1 LLRFY
6 INMKVYWALNRKFSN
21 VVAGTWD
28 LNNDHRQIFD
38 LALKFSDKEL
48 APFAGHWDQHS
59 LFPKET
65 FKHSATLGFGGI
77 YCKSEFGGSELS
89 RLEASLI
96 FECLAKGCVSF
107 SVYLSVHNMVAWILD
122 TFASTQLKSKYLS
135 SLFSFDKFGAYC
147 LTEPTSGSDA
157 ASMKTTAKYADG
169 YYYIN
174 GSKMF
179 ITGGDAG
186 DLMLV
191 MCKTSE
197 KQISCLAV
205 EKGFEGVQVSK
216 SELKHG
222 WNSHPT
228 NMISFDNVKVP
239 KENLVGKEGE
249 GLKIALKALEGG
261 RVNVSSCGIGGAWFA
276 LEKTR
281 DYMEGREQ
289 FGQKLKEFQYLRFK
303 MAEALS
309 ELTTSRIVVRHAAK
323 LLDDGNP
330 DRGIIASISKLV
342 ATDLCYEVAN
352 KAVQY
357 HGGMGVIKSTGVERV
372 LRDLRILQIVE
383 GSNEIMR
390 MIISRNLFSN
400 D

>member
-1 LLRFY
+1 
-6 INMKVYWALNRKFSN
+6 MKLASILQRKFSN
-21 VVAGTWD
+21 VLSGTWD
-28 LNNDHRQIFD
+28 LTNDQKQIFD

-48 APFAGHWDQHS
+48 APNAGSWDSQS
-59 LFPKET
+59 IFPKET
-65 FKHSATLGFGGI
+65 FKKSASLGFGGI
-77 YCKSEFGGSELS
+77 YCAPDHGGSGLS

-122 TFASTQLKSKYLS
+122 TFGSNTLKERYLN
-135 SLFSFDKFGAYC
+135 SLFEFDRFGAYC
-147 LTEPTSGSDA
+147 LTEPSSGSDA
-157 ASMKTTAKYADG
+157 GAMKTNAKLIDG
-169 YYYIN
+169 SYYIN
-174 GSKMF
+174 GTKMF
-179 ITGGDAG
+179 ITGGEAG

-191 MCKTSE
+191 MCKTAE
-197 KQISCLAV
+197 NKVSCLVV
-205 EKGFEGVQVSK
+205 EREFEGVHVAK
-216 SELKHG
+216 SEAKHG

-228 NMISFDNVKVP
+228 NVINFDNVKVP
-239 KENLVGKEGE
+239 KENLVGQEGQ
-249 GLKIALKALEGG
+249 GFKIALKALEGG

-281 DYMEGREQ
+281 DYMDQREQ

-309 ELTTSRIVVRHAAK
+309 ELTTSRVIVRHAAK
-323 LLDDGNP
+323 LLDDENP
-330 DRGIIASISKLV
+330 DRGVLASISKLV
-342 ATDLCYEVAN
+342 STELCYEVAN

-357 HGGMGVIKSTGVERV
+357 HGGMGVMKSTGVERV

-400 D
+400 I